1 METNPGWVDQVKIL
15 YIKTQYF
22 QENDLAILVL
32 DRPTNFSSTISPI
45 CLPREGDLDSLME
58 ESLWVTGWGK
68 TSIRSGS
75 SDTLQELEVDT
86 ETGNSCTPS
95 HLRKTW
101 KSICW
106 CGW

>member
-15 YIKTQYF
+15 SKKQYF

-45 CLPREGDLDSLME
+45 CLPREGDLDSLMQ

-86 ETGNSCTPS
+86 ETDTKGGPQSGNDIVSLRPPS
-95 HLRKTW
+95 QT
-101 KSICW
+101 
-106 CGW
+106 